1 MVSICFYFQVHQ
13 PFRLS
18 RYKVFDIGSTRDYFD
33 EEKNSAVLQKVAKK
47 CYLPTNKLLLALIR
61 LHPEFKISFS
71 FSGVF
76 LEQCE
81 KYMPEVLESFKELVK
96 TGNVEILAETY
107 YHSLAFLY
115 SETEFEEQVNMHMAT
130 IKRLFN
136 VTPTVFRNTELIYQ
150 NALARKVE
158 DMGFKAILLEG
169 WDNILEWR
177 SPNFVY
183 KSLLGNLPLLC
194 KNYRLSDDVAF
205 RFSNKEWKEH
215 PLSVEK
221 YASWINEV
229 NGTGDTVNLFMDYE
243 TFGEHQWEST
253 GIFEFLRHLPGALL
267 QHPDNNF
274 KFPSEIAEYPARD
287 VLDIHEPLSWAD
299 MERDVSAWLGNDMQ
313 RSAIQ
318 KLYALETYIKEK
330 NNPELLHLWRKMQTS
345 DHFYYMCTKWFNDGD
360 VHKYFNPY
368 DSPYDAFIYYMNV
381 FKDLQDKLEEKGVVE
396 TWQQK
401 EKNQKQL
408 REYA

>member
-299 MERDVSAWLGNDMQ
+299 MERDVSAWVGNDMQ